1 MNWLILL
8 GAAWAGPGEGFLLD
22 EHPWQ
27 ECTRPSDDTWI
38 VRMVGDGAIT
48 DVSWFTQ
55 DPLPEESS
63 AYVELKGHSY
73 LNHLDSSSLYF
84 WASDSPLPYDVE
96 VFWAFS
102 SSEPKPSRVLQDE
115 FSYEWG
121 DEWPAVIESNQ
132 RSLYHTL
139 SYDYAVDAKD
149 SFWYDYMITFCSWD
163 STAYDPEECFVGWTL
178 CISHL
183 RPDRMVMAWTID
195 ASSASRYQEH
205 LPNPVMMVFD
215 EHHQKIAYLHSANVD
230 ENFAIEGEWYDI
242 TINTVFGDKLLDQ
255 TYSGTT
261 EDEVWSHLLTDT
273 GAE

>member
-1 MNWLILL
+1 MSWLILL
-8 GAAWAGPGEGFLLD
+8 GSAWAGPVEEHRLD
-22 EHPWQ
+22 GHPWQ
-27 ECTRPSDDTWI
+27 ECSQPSDDTWI
-38 VRMVGDGAIT
+38 VRMGGGYT
-48 DVSWFTQ
+48 DVYWFDQ
-55 DPLPEESS
+55 DPDPGSLTASIPVIGESFLSPVQVTDPYAWIS
-63 AYVELKGHSY
+63 AIPAPYEVNVYWHFGSKA
-73 LNHLDSSSLYF
+73 
-84 WASDSPLPYDVE
+84 ASASQ
-96 VFWAFS
+96 
-102 SSEPKPSRVLQDE
+102 VLQDE
-115 FSYEWG
+115 FTYSWG
-121 DEWPAVIESNQ
+121 DDWPAEIETAGRFLYQ
-132 RSLYHTL
+132 SLT
-139 SYDYAVDAKD
+139 YDPVKD
-149 SFWYDYMITFCSWD
+149 SKASSWYEGMSTFCRWD
-163 STAYDPEECFVGWTL
+163 ETTYDPEECFVGWTL

-215 EHHQKIAYLHSANVD
+215 EHDQYVAYLDFYNVD